1 MTTTQQSTVVGV
13 FDERAMAERAVDQ
26 LRQAGFSDDQIS
38 FSAHNTSTGGIFS
51 GLKNL
56 FTRRG
61 SDTDNVVDDLTGM
74 GMPEEDAQYY
84 HQQYESG
91 RSIVA
96 VTGGSRMEEAASILA
111 RYGAY
116 GANRGTTQAS
126 DARSSMNTTTEQ
138 RLADTTSAANTT
150 DMAETAREHRI
161 QLREEQLQVYK
172 QTVQVGEVGLRKKV
186 VTEQQTINVP
196 ANHEEVFIERQ
207 PGSGRIA
214 DTPIGEDETIRIP
227 VSKEQV
233 NVAKQVVA
241 TEEVKIGKRQVQ
253 ETRQVSDTVQRE
265 EAQIEREGNV
275 PIHGTRT
282 DPFHPSQTN
291 VEDLL
296 ADS

>member
-26 LRQAGFSDDQIS
+26 LQQAGFSDDQIS
-38 FSAHNTSTGGIFS
+38 FSAHSTSTGGIFS

-56 FTRRG
+56 FTGQG

-116 GANRGTTQAS
+116 GANRGTTQAA
-126 DARSSMNTTTEQ
+126 DARTSVNTTTEQ
-138 RLADTTSAANTT
+138 RLADTTNIADAAQ
-150 DMAETAREHRI
+150 EHHI
-161 QLREEQLQVYK
+161 QLREEQLQIYK
-172 QTVQVGEVGLRKKV
+172 QRVQVGEVGLRKKV

-196 ANHEEVFIERQ
+196 TNREEVFIERQ
-207 PGSGRIA
+207 TGSGQVA
-214 DTPIGEDETIRIP
+214 DTPIGEDETIRVP

-253 ETRQVSDTVQRE
+253 GTKQVSDTVQRE
-265 EAQIEREGNV
+265 EAHIEREGNV
-275 PIHGTRT
+275 PIHGTTT
-282 DPFHPSQTN
+282 DPFHPSQTD

-296 ADS
+296 TDK

>member
-1 MTTTQQSTVVGV
+1 MTTQQATVVGV

-26 LRQAGFSDDQIS
+26 LQQAGFSDDQIS

-56 FTRRG
+56 FTGRG

-116 GANRGTTQAS
+116 GANGGTTQTTN
-126 DARSSMNTTTEQ
+126 ARSSVNTATEQ

-150 DMAETAREHRI
+150 DMGEQRI
-161 QLREEQLQVYK
+161 QLREEQLQIYK
-172 QTVQVGEVGLRKKV
+172 QPVQVGEVNLRKKV
-186 VTEQQTINVP
+186 VTDQQTINVP
-196 ANHEEVFIERQ
+196 VNREEVFIERQ
-207 PGSGRIA
+207 PGSGQVA
-214 DTPIGEDETIRIP
+214 DTPIGEDETIRVP
-227 VSKEQV
+227 LSKEQV

-253 ETRQVSDTVQRE
+253 GTKQVSDTVQRE
-265 EAQIEREGNV
+265 EAHIEREGNV
-275 PIHGTRT
+275 PIHGTST
-282 DPFHPSQTN
+282 DPFHPSQTDI
-291 VEDLL
+291 EDLL
-296 ADS
+296 TDR